1 MTHSETLWTGFDGRG
16 LYARLAE
23 FALKDRDGNPIE
35 ASQVK
40 DARVDGDTL
49 YITKTDGT
57 VIEFSMPDIS
67 GKVDKVDGTPG
78 HLVQFGESGA
88 IADSGK
94 GIGEIETAISAKTDK
109 TYVDTALASKADKT
123 YVDTE
128 LAKKA
133 DKTYVDTA
141 LASKADKT
149 YVDSAVAPKAE
160 KTYVDEKLSGK
171 VDKVAGKGL
180 SSNDFTDAEKEKLG
194 AIGNLPA
201 AEDGED
207 TTLVTTGDKWRWDH
221 NVIEY
226 YLANA
231 EVVDDT
237 LIIYKSDGTEVTFE
251 GGSGGS
257 SPIQSIWAYD
267 TELVPVNKKV
277 TIPLAVADT
286 PGVYG
291 SAGLVQGMYQEFQQ

>member
-171 VDKVAGKGL
+171 VDKVSGKGL
-180 SSNDFTDAEKEKLG
+180 SSNDFTDADKEKLG

-201 AEDGED
+201 EEAGED
-207 TTLVTTGDKWRWDH
+207 TTPCRDSRMPGRIWGAR
-221 NVIEY
+221 
-226 YLANA
+226 
-231 EVVDDT
+231 
-237 LIIYKSDGTEVTFE
+237 
-251 GGSGGS
+251 S
-257 SPIQSIWAYD
+257 SCLP
-267 TELVPVNKKV
+267 E
-277 TIPLAVADT
+277 
-286 PGVYG
+286 
-291 SAGLVQGMYQEFQQ
+291 